1 MIIKKVISGAQTGVD
16 RAVFDAAIRTGVPV
30 DLYCTKGGPAEAV
43 FAAGQYPF
51 QELETEQCRVR
62 IENNVV
68 VSDGTLIINKGPLTR
83 GTRLSYDFTVK
94 HFMPCLIIQLD
105 AERVTPAA
113 GVVRWIHGQQIT
125 TLNVA
130 GPKESKFPEG
140 IYQEAYSYLDK
151 LFVML
156 RDS

>member
-1 MIIKKVISGAQTGVD
+1 MILKKVISGAQTGVD
-16 RAVFDAAIRTGVPV
+16 RAAFDAAMRSGLPAEC
-30 DLYCTKGGPAEAV
+30 YCTKGGPADDG
-43 FAAGQYPF
+43 FITGTHPF
-51 QELETEQCRVR
+51 QELETMQYQIRS
-62 IENNVV
+62 ENNVV
-68 VSDGTLIINKGPLTR
+68 VSDGTLILNKGPLTR
-83 GTRLSYDFTVK
+83 GTKLSYDFTVK

-105 AERVTPAA
+105 AEQMISAS
-113 GVVRWIHGQQIT
+113 GVIRWIHGQQIT

-156 RDS
+156 KEA

>member
-1 MIIKKVISGAQTGVD
+1 MILKKVISGAQTGVD
-16 RAVFDAAIRTGVPV
+16 RAAFDAAMRSGLPAER
-30 DLYCTKGGPAEAV
+30 YCTKGGPAED
-43 FAAGQYPF
+43 GLSGGPYPF
-51 QELETEQCRVR
+51 QELDTMQCQIR

-68 VSDGTLIINKGPLTR
+68 VSDGTLIVNKGPLTR
-83 GTRLSYDFTVK
+83 GTKLSYDFAVK

-105 AERVTPAA
+105 VEQVIPAS
-113 GVVRWIHGQQIT
+113 GVIRWIHGHQIT

-140 IYQEAYSYLDK
+140 IYQEAYCYLDK

-156 RDS
+156 KEA